1 MKLLSNLLIIIAI
14 GLGAL
19 TGWADINF
27 LNQAA
32 QVGSDLFLRLL
43 KLISLPIIFLAITST
58 ITGMKSLSEIKNMG
72 KKVIFYT
79 LTTTLIAATV
89 ALLLYVFIDPAQS
102 VGTVANL
109 QGPTGVQEGTYLSFF
124 MNIIPSNF
132 TEAFMTGNV
141 IGIVFMGILLSIA
154 VLFLPEDQK
163 SFLHKLFASL
173 FATMLKVTGFAI
185 KIMPLAVWAFVT
197 ILFKELNQNYAH
209 FNKLLLYLA
218 CVVGANVIQGVVVL
232 PIMLK
237 IKGVSPWKAF
247 RAMAPALSMA
257 FFSKSS
263 NAALP
268 LTMQS
273 IEKNAGV
280 SKKASSFSLPL
291 CSVVN
296 MNGCA
301 AFILISV
308 LFVASLNGVTFG
320 PFDYISWIFFAT
332 LAAIGNAG
340 VPMGCFFLSSAF
352 LMGMNVPLYY
362 MGLILPFYTVVDM
375 IETALNVWSDS
386 CVTIAIDQDM
396 KAAEPI
402 EETAVI
408 ETTQLTSGD

>member
-1 MKLLSNLLIIIAI
+1 MKRFSNFLILIAI

-27 LNQAA
+27 LNQSA

-58 ITGMKSLSEIKNMG
+58 ITGMKSLSEIRKMG

-79 LTTTLIAATV
+79 LATTVIAATV
-89 ALLLYVFIDPAQS
+89 ALLLYVFIDPAKS

-109 QGPTGVQEGTYLSFF
+109 QAPTGVQEGTYLSFF

-132 TEAFMTGNV
+132 TEAFMSGNV

-163 SFLHKLFASL
+163 GFLHKLFSSL

-185 KIMPLAVWAFVT
+185 TIMPLAIWAFVT
-197 ILFKELNQNYAH
+197 LLFQELNHNFAH
-209 FNKLLLYLA
+209 FSKLLLYLS
-218 CVVGANVIQGVVVL
+218 CVVGANIIQGVVVL

-237 IKGVSPWKAF
+237 MKGISPWKAF

-280 SKKASSFSLPL
+280 SKKVSSFSLPL

-301 AFILISV
+301 AFILIST

-320 PFDYISWIFFAT
+320 AFDYIGWIFFAT

-340 VPMGCFFLSSAF
+340 VPMGCFFLTSAF

-362 MGLILPFYTVVDM
+362 MGLILPFYAVVDM

-386 CVTIAIDQDM
+386 CVTIAIDKDI
-396 KAAEPI
+396 KAAEP
-402 EETAVI
+402 EEEAESAVV
-408 ETTQLTSGD
+408 S